1 MGSDTSI
8 TVRRSLL
15 VEVTYAYFP
24 ETYTPLPSPMFVE
37 SSKKPFT
44 DSGPET
50 TVDGP
55 LLKGWVKPP
64 RYIVSLSDGVDDPIP
79 TLPEASMTNGVVSF
93 ASSSIYKVL
102 SAHIF
107 LMEKSAAGVP
117 VPMPIRGMPF
127 ADDPIERIG
136 DTLVD
141 VANENALT
149 VLSGIVVVA
158 DFWNASVSD
167 AADDEA
173 NVITFES
180 R

>member
-1 MGSDTSI
+1 MI
-8 TVRRSLL
+8 VRRSLL
-15 VEVTYAYFP
+15 YEATYAYFP
-24 ETYTPLPSPMFVE
+24 ETYTSYPSPIFVV
-37 SSKKPFT
+37 SNTKPFT
-44 DSGPET
+44 GNGWET
-50 TVDGP
+50 TDCGQV
-55 LLKGWVKPP
+55 LNVCVKPP
-64 RYIVSLSDGVDDPIP
+64 RYIVSLSEGVEDPIP
-79 TLPEASMTNGVVSF
+79 TFPEASMTNGVVSF
-93 ASSSIYKVL
+93 ASSSMYRVL

-107 LMEKSAAGVP
+107 LIEKNAAGVP
-117 VPMPIRGMPF
+117 VPMPTRGMPL

-149 VLSGIVVVA
+149 VLSGRVVVA